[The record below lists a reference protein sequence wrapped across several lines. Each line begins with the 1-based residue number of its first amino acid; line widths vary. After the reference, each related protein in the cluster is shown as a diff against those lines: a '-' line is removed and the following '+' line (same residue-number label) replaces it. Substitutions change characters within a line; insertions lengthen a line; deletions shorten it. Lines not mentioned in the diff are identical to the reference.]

1 MLGSHAITNFF
12 FKIFHY
18 LDVPKAPGKPKASDI
33 NATEM
38 TVTWSAPESDGGS
51 PITGYYVERKEATS
65 TRWMKVNKQPVSETT
80 LRIKDLIEKSEYQF
94 RVSAENKAGVGPASE
109 PSDLYMA
116 KPPYGKHFLKFV
128 EHKIIRYVF

>member
-1 MLGSHAITNFF
+1 MTITW
-12 FKIFHY
+12 
-18 LDVPKAPGKPKASDI
+18 
-33 NATEM
+33 T
-38 TVTWSAPESDGGS
+38 APESDGGS

-116 KPPYGKHFLKFV
+116 KPPYGKYFSSLL
-128 EHKIIRYVF
+128 RT